1 MSALVHKV
9 HLNKKRKESNTMWYN
24 FFPMSYNNKMC
35 FFCFLYVKC
44 TISSLSPDKRLSS
57 KEERRRADPAYEIM
71 ESRMLERNPEVDT
84 SKTL

>member
-9 HLNKKRKESNTMWYN
+9 HLNKKRKESNN

-35 FFCFLYVKC
+35 FCFLYVKC